1 MDNGDIKSIT
11 YITYI
16 NMYNQLD
23 MTFDFGASNFI
34 PKHPQFLGWPA
45 SWGRTVLGELKKS
58 VHTVSRFISE
68 NLWGPQLPECI
79 GYTLGM
85 QMGIPTRSCP
95 PVKFVGPTTSLSIDI
110 STINPTIT
118 LFTKCHI
125 QISLLW
131 GTTLHG
137 LIRFSWISHK
147 IMKKNYEEEVPFQ
160 SIGVNIC
167 VQIYVSM

>member
-1 MDNGDIKSIT
+1 MEDLQDNPMI
-11 YITYI
+11 
-16 NMYNQLD
+16 
-23 MTFDFGASNFI
+23 
-34 PKHPQFLGWPA
+34 
-45 SWGRTVLGELKKS
+45 
-58 VHTVSRFISE
+58 FISE

-118 LFTKCHI
+118 LFIKCHI

-147 IMKKNYEEEVPFQ
+147 IMKKKL
-160 SIGVNIC
+160 
-167 VQIYVSM
+167 